1 VGLGRRSRR
10 LLAVAVAPGEA
21 RGVKAVLLVPRLPGT
36 GHTGDRLR
44 AELHL
49 AALARAGY
57 ETAIV
62 GGTGTGDS
70 LRIENAASVHP
81 VRLERLRLPTALA
94 RAALLGEPFQSALFA
109 GSFASSL
116 EEAAR
121 GAELLVCV
129 LLPRLL
135 AHAGRLPALPRVVDY
150 VDALA
155 AAARQASNDDPAPWR
170 RAYWEAEAPRLA
182 RAEARA
188 AEGADVL
195 FATTPFDA
203 AHLPAGT
210 RAVANG
216 VAIGPLAPGPR
227 GPIVAFSGRL
237 RYRPNVLAVKRLLD
251 DIWPRVR
258 RDVPEA
264 RLRIGGADAPSW
276 LLALSGR
283 NGVDVVSPVAD
294 MPAFLRGA
302 RVAAAP
308 VAMGTGTPNKLFEA
322 LEAGAAVVASPE
334 VVSRA
339 AAGGEEPPA
348 RAARAD
354 EEFAAALAGL
364 LNDAD
369 ASAREGARGRAWVEA
384 HANRDRSVEALG
396 AGYRDARGR
405 A

>member
-1 VGLGRRSRR
+1 
-10 LLAVAVAPGEA
+10 
-21 RGVKAVLLVPRLPGT
+21 VKAVLLVPRLPGT

-62 GGTGTGDS
+62 GGV
-70 LRIENAASVHP
+70 LREEEGFLRVKNAAAVHA
-81 VRLERLRLPTALA
+81 VRLRRSLLPVGLA
-94 RAALLGEPFQSALFA
+94 SAAISGAPLQSALFE
-109 GSFASSL
+109 GSFGSSL
-116 EEAAR
+116 SGAAR
-121 GAELLVCV
+121 GADLLVAV

-135 AHAGRLPALPRVVDY
+135 AHVGPLPALPRVVDY

-155 AAARQASNDDPAPWR
+155 AAARQAANDDPAPWR

-188 AEGADVL
+188 AEGAAVL

-216 VAIGPLAPGPR
+216 VALGPLMPGPR
-227 GPIVAFSGRL
+227 GRIVAFSGRL
-237 RYRPNVLAVKRLLD
+237 KYRPNVLAVKRLLD

-264 RLRIGGADAPSW
+264 RLRIGGADAPHW
-276 LLALSGR
+276 LLARSGR
-283 NGVDVVSPVAD
+283 DGVDVVSPVPD
-294 MPAFLRGA
+294 MPAFLREA

-322 LEAGAAVVASPE
+322 FEAGAAVVASPE
-334 VVSRA
+334 AVSRA

-348 RAARAD
+348 RAARSD
-354 EEFAAALAGL
+354 EEFAAALASL
-364 LNDAD
+364 LDDAD

-384 HANRDRSVEALG
+384 HANRDRSIDALA
-396 AGYRDARGR
+396 AGYRAARERG
-405 A
+405 

>member
-1 VGLGRRSRR
+1 M
-10 LLAVAVAPGEA
+10 
-21 RGVKAVLLVPRLPGT
+21 KAVLLVPRLPGT

-49 AALARAGY
+49 AALAAAGY

-62 GGTGTGDS
+62 GGIGKEKI
-70 LRIENAASVHP
+70 LRMENAAAVHP
-81 VRLERLRLPTALA
+81 VRLDRSRLPAALA
-94 RAALLGEPFQSALFA
+94 RATFSGEPLQSALFA
-109 GSFASSL
+109 GPFGPAL
-116 EEAAR
+116 LDAAR
-121 GAELLVCV
+121 GADLLVCV

-135 AHAGRLPALPRVVDY
+135 AHTGPLPALPRVVDY

-155 AAARQASNDDPAPWR
+155 AGARQAANDDPAPWR
-170 RAYWEAEAPRLA
+170 RAYWEVEAPRLA
-182 RAEARA
+182 RAETRA
-188 AEGADVL
+188 AEGAAVL

-216 VAIGPLAPGPR
+216 VAVGPLAPGPR
-227 GPIVAFSGRL
+227 GKVVAFSGRL

-264 RLRIGGADAPSW
+264 RLRIGGADAPPW
-276 LLALSGR
+276 LLARSGR
-283 NGVDVVSPVAD
+283 DGVDVVSPVSD
-294 MPAFLRGA
+294 MASFLREA

-322 LEAGAAVVASPE
+322 FEAGAAVVASPE

-339 AAGGEEPPA
+339 AAGGEAPPA
-348 RAARAD
+348 RAARTD
-354 EEFAAALAGL
+354 EEFAAALVGL
-364 LNDAD
+364 LGDTD

-384 HANRDRSVEALG
+384 HASRDHSVEALR

-405 A
+405 P